1 MCLQS
6 SGKIINAVTYSRLV
20 EMIIKGSGI
29 NKFNGK
35 KKLCQIPC
43 LYPYRKN
50 NRHSL
55 IKIELIPRKRAPC
68 SGNAEK

>member
-1 MCLQS
+1 
-6 SGKIINAVTYSRLV
+6 
-20 EMIIKGSGI
+20 
-29 NKFNGK
+29 
-35 KKLCQIPC
+35 